1 MFTSTQCSSNIV
13 QEKLEEQGARIKKIL
28 SRSHPNINLHEE
40 IPKLTVLINYEGWFV
55 EDIEWGITDEVF
67 LQALAAN
74 QWWHFPA
81 AMIRILLSYQV
92 RNLKWQKYFTFD
104 NKFSLLHQKQRILK
118 ALVKRMWRLHVIC
131 NIQR

>member
-1 MFTSTQCSSNIV
+1 
-13 QEKLEEQGARIKKIL
+13 
-28 SRSHPNINLHEE
+28 
-40 IPKLTVLINYEGWFV
+40 LTVLINHEGWFV
-55 EDIEWGITDEVF
+55 EDIEWGIADEVF

-92 RNLKWQKYFTFD
+92 RNLKWQK
-104 NKFSLLHQKQRILK
+104 QRILK